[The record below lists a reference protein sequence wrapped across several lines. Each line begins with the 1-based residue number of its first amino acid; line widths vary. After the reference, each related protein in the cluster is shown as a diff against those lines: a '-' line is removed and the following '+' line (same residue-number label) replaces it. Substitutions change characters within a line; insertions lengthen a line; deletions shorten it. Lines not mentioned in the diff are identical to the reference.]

1 MVWKEFYYDI
11 FLSNLTKNLKNFLF
25 TKLQYFVVAEF
36 LPYVFQILSLLI
48 DHHPEGKVADTYMAL
63 FPHLMAP
70 ALWERP
76 GNIPPLVRL
85 LQAYIEKGGKQI
97 ETEKVV
103 SINSYI
109 NTSKHSFVL
118 QVFASLYWWFF
129 LNKWIFIWDIALP
142 FKHNQV
148 LVCLTLVYMYIYINF
163 SEWITWDIP
172 ETYSLQD
179 KWSWRILSP

>member
-1 MVWKEFYYDI
+1 
-11 FLSNLTKNLKNFLF
+11 
-25 TKLQYFVVAEF
+25 
-36 LPYVFQILSLLI
+36 
-48 DHHPEGKVADTYMAL
+48 MAL

-118 QVFASLYWWFF
+118 QVFASLYCCFF
-129 LNKWIFIWDIALP
+129 LINDSLYEILHSHSNIIKYLYVLLQFTCTCISIFQNGLLGIFQKLIASKTNDHEGFYLLNSILEHMP
-142 FKHNQV
+142 RSDFMHISIFKVDQF
-148 LVCLTLVYMYIYINF
+148 Y
-163 SEWITWDIP
+163 
-172 ETYSLQD
+172 
-179 KWSWRILSP
+179 